1 MREKRYTVLE
11 LIRLA
16 AGYLAEK
23 GVATARLD
31 AEVLLGHV
39 LGLDRVAL
47 YVQFDRPL
55 TADEVTAYRRAVAR
69 RGRREPVAQI
79 VGSKEF
85 FSLDFLVTRDVL
97 TPRPETELLVEVGLR
112 FLQERAAA
120 GAPQR
125 ILDVGTGSGVLAVTL
140 AKHLPA
146 AQVWATDVSSAAL
159 EVAAANARRHG
170 VAERIRFAQGE
181 WTAPAAVAAPFD
193 LIVSNPPYIPG
204 RDIEGLAPEVREYEP
219 RLALDGG
226 ADGLDAYRAL
236 LPEAL
241 QVAAPGGLVA
251 VEVGD
256 GQADAVERIG
266 VAAGLRA
273 AKRWT
278 DLAGRERVVTF
289 TR

>member
-79 VGSKEF
+79 IGSKEF